1 VFVVQHL
8 SPTSPGYLPRLLARA
23 GPLPVAHAED
33 GDAVQPGRITVAPP
47 DRHLTLAGSRVQ
59 VRHGPKEHGLRPAID
74 PLFRSAARAFGPRV
88 VGVILSGLRD
98 DGTAGV
104 IVHLLASRG
113 RYTAKKPRPQAA
125 PPNQTLSLREGPQER
140 GR

>member
-1 VFVVQHL
+1 MAAL
-8 SPTSPGYLPRLLARA
+8 YSRDASPSHPLIGILPWPAA
-23 GPLPVAHAED
+23 G
-33 GDAVQPGRITVAPP
+33 
-47 DRHLTLAGSRVQ
+47 VQ
-59 VRHGPKEHGLRPAID
+59 VRHGPKEHGLRRAID